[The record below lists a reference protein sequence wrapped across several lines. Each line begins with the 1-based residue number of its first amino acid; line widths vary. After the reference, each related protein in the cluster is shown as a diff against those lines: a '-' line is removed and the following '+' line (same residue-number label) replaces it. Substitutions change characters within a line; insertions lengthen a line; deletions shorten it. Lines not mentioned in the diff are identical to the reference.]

1 MSMRTKIPGI
11 RKSKIILNLKKYSNV
26 ILFSRREKERSLKIN
41 ISNKSVKDYIIK
53 KKNKNQRDKNNDVS
67 NPSDDISTFAL
78 QTISSFKN
86 SNSFSTQ
93 FTFPK
98 NIRPSLIDKE
108 NRNTPHLT
116 ISNFYSQASKD
127 IKNKHKKKTN
137 IFCLTQNNITINKNR
152 DLSNNERCNTINF
165 FPKKSSFSFKEKENE
180 INLLKRIKI
189 EHGKENYK
197 TDEKNLIYLKLKK
210 LESEKYNISLMLNKV
225 REFKYFNYLN
235 EQKKEINIITMENS
249 KNNIEFLKDKI
260 NSLNKIKNIYSNK
273 ISNTLGEYSK
283 FISNYKEKEKINSD
297 ILLNQIN
304 YIKKEVKNL
313 QNKIAKKEQ
322 EKATILKWVYFL
334 IKMKEKKIEL
344 PTYYKKIIE
353 TNFPRGIEKRKTI
366 APKLEDIKSI
376 KEKKKQFF
384 EHHEHNDNDIDKDK
398 DKDKLH
404 KDHSNKT
411 LAHIRLSAVE
421 ENVKNGINDKKTHIE
436 SKFKRKSK
444 IVTKGTIS
452 FKKSLIKLNFIKF
465 TGINSGHSTNLEES
479 IEANIKLKSAY
490 DKLINDGIDPSEIN
504 RISKYKLFLIYKTPE
519 DLEDRLIEFQNE
531 NIQLLRQYELTR
543 KKLIDKRL
551 KYKTIFENRA
561 NSIYEELDEKIKQ
574 NEIRL
579 NQVKN
584 KNELLLIQCAIATN
598 RLKAQKNVVNIKQ
611 KKSKSLKKK
620 IITQE
625 SIRRELF
632 VKIENLYEL
641 CLNHFEKPNKF
652 LEYKDKFKKDIIYML
667 TVIELFIVYLKS
679 KLNFNDKSDI
689 LKFDLMKRIKNEI
702 EHKHKIEKGEILRLK
717 EKEKFKYLQE
727 IIEEK
732 TNKILFLQKRRII
745 PVYNWDKMK
754 KDRKHSFS
762 EKKLN
767 FEDFMF
773 D

>member
-1 MSMRTKIPGI
+1 MPGI

-53 KKNKNQRDKNNDVS
+53 KKNKNQRDKSNDVS

-137 IFCLTQNNITINKNR
+137 IFCLTQNNININKNR

-165 FPKKSSFSFKEKENE
+165 FPKKSNFSFKEKENE

-235 EQKKEINIITMENS
+235 EQKKEINTTTMENS

-304 YIKKEVKNL
+304 NIKKEVKNL

-376 KEKKKQFF
+376 NDKKKQFF
-384 EHHEHNDNDIDKDK
+384 EHHEHNDNDMDK

-421 ENVKNGINDKKTHIE
+421 ENVKNGVNDKKTHIE

-444 IVTKGTIS
+444 IVSKGTIS

-561 NSIYEELDEKIKQ
+561 NSIYGELDEKIKQ

-598 RLKAQKNVVNIKQ
+598 RLKAQKKVVNIKQ

-652 LEYKDKFKKDIIYML
+652 LEYKDKFKKDNIYML

-689 LKFDLMKRIKNEI
+689 LKLDLMKKIKNEI

-754 KDRKHSFS
+754 KDRKYSFS

>member
-1 MSMRTKIPGI
+1 MPGI

-53 KKNKNQRDKNNDVS
+53 KKNKNQRDKSNDVS

-137 IFCLTQNNITINKNR
+137 IFCLTQNNITLNKNR

-165 FPKKSSFSFKEKENE
+165 FPKKSNFSFKEKENE

-304 YIKKEVKNL
+304 NIKKEVKNL

-376 KEKKKQFF
+376 KDKKKQFF

-421 ENVKNGINDKKTHIE
+421 ENVKNGVNDKKTHIE

-444 IVTKGTIS
+444 IVSKGTIS

-598 RLKAQKNVVNIKQ
+598 RLKAQKKVVNIKQ

-702 EHKHKIEKGEILRLK
+702 EHKHKIEKGEILRSK

-754 KDRKHSFS
+754 KDRKYSFP

>member
-1 MSMRTKIPGI
+1 MPGI

-53 KKNKNQRDKNNDVS
+53 KKNKNQRDKSNDVS

-137 IFCLTQNNITINKNR
+137 IFCLTQNNININKNR

-165 FPKKSSFSFKEKENE
+165 FPKKSNFSFKEKENE

-225 REFKYFNYLN
+225 RKFKYFNYLN

-304 YIKKEVKNL
+304 NIKKEVKNL

-376 KEKKKQFF
+376 NDKKKQFF
-384 EHHEHNDNDIDKDK
+384 EHHEHNDNDIDRDK

-421 ENVKNGINDKKTHIE
+421 ENVKNGVNDKKTHIE

-444 IVTKGTIS
+444 IVSKGTIS

-598 RLKAQKNVVNIKQ
+598 RLKAQKKVVNIKQ

-754 KDRKHSFS
+754 KDRKYSFS

>member
-1 MSMRTKIPGI
+1 MPGI

-53 KKNKNQRDKNNDVS
+53 KKNKNQRDKSNDVS

-137 IFCLTQNNITINKNR
+137 IFCLTQNNININKNR

-165 FPKKSSFSFKEKENE
+165 FPKKSNFSFKEIENE

-304 YIKKEVKNL
+304 NIKKEVKNL

-376 KEKKKQFF
+376 KDKKKQFF
-384 EHHEHNDNDIDKDK
+384 EHHEHNDNDVDKDK

-421 ENVKNGINDKKTHIE
+421 ENVKNGVNDKKTHIE

-444 IVTKGTIS
+444 IVSKGTIS

-598 RLKAQKNVVNIKQ
+598 RLKAQKKVVNIKQ

-702 EHKHKIEKGEILRLK
+702 EHKHKIEKGEILRSK

-754 KDRKHSFS
+754 KDRKYSFS
-762 EKKLN
+762 EKKIN

>member
-1 MSMRTKIPGI
+1 MPGI

-53 KKNKNQRDKNNDVS
+53 KKKKNQRDKSNDVS

-137 IFCLTQNNITINKNR
+137 IFCLTQNNININKNR

-165 FPKKSSFSFKEKENE
+165 FPKKSNFSFKEKENE

-304 YIKKEVKNL
+304 NIKKEVKNL

-376 KEKKKQFF
+376 NDKKKQFF

-421 ENVKNGINDKKTHIE
+421 ENVKNGVNDKKTHIE

-444 IVTKGTIS
+444 IVSKGTIS

-598 RLKAQKNVVNIKQ
+598 RLKAQKKVVNIKQ

-702 EHKHKIEKGEILRLK
+702 EHKHKIEKGEILRSK

-754 KDRKHSFS
+754 KDRKYSFS

>member
-1 MSMRTKIPGI
+1 MPGI

-53 KKNKNQRDKNNDVS
+53 KKNKNQRDKSNDVS

-86 SNSFSTQ
+86 SSSFSTQ

-137 IFCLTQNNITINKNR
+137 IFCLTQNNITLNKNR

-165 FPKKSSFSFKEKENE
+165 FPKKSNFSFKEKENE

-304 YIKKEVKNL
+304 NIKKEVKNL

-376 KEKKKQFF
+376 NDKKKQFF
-384 EHHEHNDNDIDKDK
+384 EHHEHNDIDKDK

-421 ENVKNGINDKKTHIE
+421 ENVKNGVNDKKTHIE

-444 IVTKGTIS
+444 IVSKGTIS

-598 RLKAQKNVVNIKQ
+598 RLKAQKKVVNIKQ

-679 KLNFNDKSDI
+679 KLNFNNKSDI

-702 EHKHKIEKGEILRLK
+702 EHKHKIEKGEILRSK

-754 KDRKHSFS
+754 KDRKYSFS

>member
-1 MSMRTKIPGI
+1 MPGI

-53 KKNKNQRDKNNDVS
+53 KKNKNQRDKSNDVS

-108 NRNTPHLT
+108 NRNKPHLT

-137 IFCLTQNNITINKNR
+137 IFCLTQNNININKNR

-165 FPKKSSFSFKEKENE
+165 FPKKSNFSFKEKENE

-304 YIKKEVKNL
+304 NIKKEVKNL

-376 KEKKKQFF
+376 KDKKKQFF

-421 ENVKNGINDKKTHIE
+421 ENVKNGVNDKKTHIE

-444 IVTKGTIS
+444 IVSKGTIS

-490 DKLINDGIDPSEIN
+490 DKLINDGIDPNEIN

-641 CLNHFEKPNKF
+641 CLNHFEKSNKF

-679 KLNFNDKSDI
+679 KLNFNNKSDI

-702 EHKHKIEKGEILRLK
+702 EHKHKIEKGEILRSK

-754 KDRKHSFS
+754 KDRKYSFS

>member
-1 MSMRTKIPGI
+1 MPGI

-53 KKNKNQRDKNNDVS
+53 KKNKNQRDKSNDVS

-137 IFCLTQNNITINKNR
+137 IFCLTQNNININKNR

-165 FPKKSSFSFKEKENE
+165 FPKKSNFSFKEKENE

-304 YIKKEVKNL
+304 NIKKEVKNL

-376 KEKKKQFF
+376 NDKKKQFF

-421 ENVKNGINDKKTHIE
+421 ENVKNGVNDKKTHIE

-444 IVTKGTIS
+444 IVSKGTIS

-598 RLKAQKNVVNIKQ
+598 RLKAQKKVVNIKQ

-754 KDRKHSFS
+754 KDRKYSFP

>member
-1 MSMRTKIPGI
+1 MPGI

-53 KKNKNQRDKNNDVS
+53 KKNKNQRDKSNDVS

-137 IFCLTQNNITINKNR
+137 IFCLTQNNITLNKNR

-165 FPKKSSFSFKEKENE
+165 FPKKSNFSFKEKENE

-304 YIKKEVKNL
+304 NIKKEVKNL

-376 KEKKKQFF
+376 NDKKKQFF
-384 EHHEHNDNDIDKDK
+384 EHHEHNDIDKDK

-421 ENVKNGINDKKTHIE
+421 ENVKNGVNDKKTHIE

-444 IVTKGTIS
+444 IVSKGTIS

-598 RLKAQKNVVNIKQ
+598 RLKAQKKVVNIKQ

-754 KDRKHSFS
+754 KDRKYSFS

>member
-1 MSMRTKIPGI
+1 MPGI

-53 KKNKNQRDKNNDVS
+53 KKNKNQRDKSNDVS

-137 IFCLTQNNITINKNR
+137 IFCLTQNNININKNR

-165 FPKKSSFSFKEKENE
+165 FPKKSNFSFKEKENE

-304 YIKKEVKNL
+304 NIKKEVKNL

-376 KEKKKQFF
+376 NDKKKQFF
-384 EHHEHNDNDIDKDK
+384 EHHEHNDIDK

-421 ENVKNGINDKKTHIE
+421 ENVKNGVNDKKTHIE

-490 DKLINDGIDPSEIN
+490 DKLINDGIDPREIN

-611 KKSKSLKKK
+611 KKSKSIKKK

-754 KDRKHSFS
+754 KDRKYSFS

>member
-1 MSMRTKIPGI
+1 MPGI

-53 KKNKNQRDKNNDVS
+53 KKNKNQRDKSNDVS

-137 IFCLTQNNITINKNR
+137 IFCLTQNNININKNR

-165 FPKKSSFSFKEKENE
+165 FPKKSNFSFKEKENE

-235 EQKKEINIITMENS
+235 KKKKEINI
-249 KNNIEFLKDKI
+249 
-260 NSLNKIKNIYSNK
+260 KIKNIYSNK

-304 YIKKEVKNL
+304 NIKKEVKNL

-376 KEKKKQFF
+376 NDKKKQFF
-384 EHHEHNDNDIDKDK
+384 EHHEHNDNDIDRDK

-421 ENVKNGINDKKTHIE
+421 ENVKNGVNDKKTHIE

-444 IVTKGTIS
+444 IVSKGTIS

-598 RLKAQKNVVNIKQ
+598 RLKAQKKVVNIKQ

-754 KDRKHSFS
+754 KDRKYSFS

>member
-1 MSMRTKIPGI
+1 MPGI

-53 KKNKNQRDKNNDVS
+53 KKNKNQRDKSNDVS

-137 IFCLTQNNITINKNR
+137 IFCLTQNNITLNKNR
-152 DLSNNERCNTINF
+152 DLSHNERCNTINF

-304 YIKKEVKNL
+304 NIKKEVKNL

-376 KEKKKQFF
+376 KDKKKQFF

-421 ENVKNGINDKKTHIE
+421 ENVKNGVNDKKTHIE

-444 IVTKGTIS
+444 IVSKGTIS

-598 RLKAQKNVVNIKQ
+598 RLKAQKKVVNIKQ

-702 EHKHKIEKGEILRLK
+702 EHKHKIEKGEILRSK

-754 KDRKHSFS
+754 KDRKYSFS

>member
-1 MSMRTKIPGI
+1 MPGI

-53 KKNKNQRDKNNDVS
+53 KKNKNQRDKSNDVS

-137 IFCLTQNNITINKNR
+137 IFCLTQNNININKNR

-165 FPKKSSFSFKEKENE
+165 FPKKSNFSFKEKENE

-235 EQKKEINIITMENS
+235 EQKKEINTTTMENS

-304 YIKKEVKNL
+304 NIKKEVKNL

-376 KEKKKQFF
+376 NDKKKQFF
-384 EHHEHNDNDIDKDK
+384 EHHEHNDNDMDK

-421 ENVKNGINDKKTHIE
+421 ENVKNGVNDKKTHIE
-436 SKFKRKSK
+436 SKFKRKSR

-479 IEANIKLKSAY
+479 IEADIKLKSAY

-561 NSIYEELDEKIKQ
+561 NSIYGELDEKIKQ

-598 RLKAQKNVVNIKQ
+598 RLKAQKKVVNIKQ

-652 LEYKDKFKKDIIYML
+652 LEYKDKFKKDNIYML

-689 LKFDLMKRIKNEI
+689 LKLDLMKKIKNEI

-754 KDRKHSFS
+754 KDRKYSFP

>member
-1 MSMRTKIPGI
+1 MPGI

-53 KKNKNQRDKNNDVS
+53 KKNKNQRDKSNDVS

-137 IFCLTQNNITINKNR
+137 IFCLTQNNININKNR

-165 FPKKSSFSFKEKENE
+165 FPKKSNFSFKEKENE

-304 YIKKEVKNL
+304 NIKKEVKNL

-376 KEKKKQFF
+376 NDKKKQFF
-384 EHHEHNDNDIDKDK
+384 EHHEHNDNDMDK

-421 ENVKNGINDKKTHIE
+421 ENVKNGVNDKKTHIE

-444 IVTKGTIS
+444 IVSKGTIS

-531 NIQLLRQYELTR
+531 NIQLLRQYELSR

-598 RLKAQKNVVNIKQ
+598 RLKAQKKVVNIKQ

-652 LEYKDKFKKDIIYML
+652 LEYKDKFKKDNIYML

-754 KDRKHSFS
+754 KDRKYSFS

>member
-1 MSMRTKIPGI
+1 MPGI

-53 KKNKNQRDKNNDVS
+53 KKNKNQRDKSNDVS

-137 IFCLTQNNITINKNR
+137 IFCLTQNNININKNR

-165 FPKKSSFSFKEKENE
+165 FPKKSNFSFKEKENE

-304 YIKKEVKNL
+304 SIKKEVKNL

-376 KEKKKQFF
+376 NDKKKQFF
-384 EHHEHNDNDIDKDK
+384 EHHEHNDIDKDK

-421 ENVKNGINDKKTHIE
+421 ENVKNGVNDKKTHIE

-444 IVTKGTIS
+444 IVSKGTIS

-598 RLKAQKNVVNIKQ
+598 RLKAQKKVVNIKQ

-754 KDRKHSFS
+754 KDRKYSFP

>member
-1 MSMRTKIPGI
+1 MPGI

-53 KKNKNQRDKNNDVS
+53 KKNKNQRDKSNDVS

-137 IFCLTQNNITINKNR
+137 IFCLTQNNININKNR

-165 FPKKSSFSFKEKENE
+165 FPKKSNFSFKEKENE

-304 YIKKEVKNL
+304 NIKKEVKNL

-376 KEKKKQFF
+376 KDKKKQFF

-398 DKDKLH
+398 DKDKPH

-421 ENVKNGINDKKTHIE
+421 ENVKNGVNDKKTHIE

-444 IVTKGTIS
+444 IVSKGTIS

-465 TGINSGHSTNLEES
+465 TGINSGHSMNLEES

-490 DKLINDGIDPSEIN
+490 DKLINDGIDPNEIN

-561 NSIYEELDEKIKQ
+561 NSIYGELDEKIKQ

-754 KDRKHSFS
+754 KDRKYSFS

>member
-1 MSMRTKIPGI
+1 MPGI

-53 KKNKNQRDKNNDVS
+53 KKNKNQRDKSNDVS

-165 FPKKSSFSFKEKENE
+165 FPKKSNFSFKEKENE

-304 YIKKEVKNL
+304 NIKKEVKNL

-376 KEKKKQFF
+376 KDKKKQFF

-421 ENVKNGINDKKTHIE
+421 ENVKNGVNDKKTHIE

-444 IVTKGTIS
+444 IVSKGTIS

-598 RLKAQKNVVNIKQ
+598 RLKAQKKVVNIKQ

-702 EHKHKIEKGEILRLK
+702 EHKHKIEKGEILRSK

-754 KDRKHSFS
+754 KDRKYSFS

>member
-1 MSMRTKIPGI
+1 MPGI

-53 KKNKNQRDKNNDVS
+53 KKNKNQRDKSNDVS

-137 IFCLTQNNITINKNR
+137 IFCLTQNNININKNR

-165 FPKKSSFSFKEKENE
+165 FPKKSNFSFKEKVNE

-304 YIKKEVKNL
+304 NIKKEVKNL

-376 KEKKKQFF
+376 NDKKKQFF
-384 EHHEHNDNDIDKDK
+384 EHHEHNDNDIDKDKDK

-421 ENVKNGINDKKTHIE
+421 ENVKNGVNDKKTHIE

-444 IVTKGTIS
+444 IVSKGTIS

-531 NIQLLRQYELTR
+531 NIQLLRQYELSR

-598 RLKAQKNVVNIKQ
+598 RLKAQKKVVNIKQ

-732 TNKILFLQKRRII
+732 SNKILFLQKRRII

-754 KDRKHSFS
+754 KDRKYSFS

>member
-1 MSMRTKIPGI
+1 MPGI

-53 KKNKNQRDKNNDVS
+53 KKNKNQRDKSNDVS

-137 IFCLTQNNITINKNR
+137 IFCLTQNNININKNR

-165 FPKKSSFSFKEKENE
+165 FPKKSNFSFKEKENE

-304 YIKKEVKNL
+304 NIKKEVKNL

-376 KEKKKQFF
+376 NDKKKQFF

-421 ENVKNGINDKKTHIE
+421 ENVKNGVNDKKSHIE

-444 IVTKGTIS
+444 IVSKGTIS

-598 RLKAQKNVVNIKQ
+598 RLKAQKKVVNIKQ

-702 EHKHKIEKGEILRLK
+702 EHKHKIEKGEILRSK

-754 KDRKHSFS
+754 KDRKYSFS

>member
-1 MSMRTKIPGI
+1 MPGI

-53 KKNKNQRDKNNDVS
+53 KKNKNQRDKSNDVS

-137 IFCLTQNNITINKNR
+137 IFCLTQNNININKNR

-165 FPKKSSFSFKEKENE
+165 FPKKSNFSFKEKENE

-304 YIKKEVKNL
+304 NIKKEVKNL

-376 KEKKKQFF
+376 KDKKKQFF

-421 ENVKNGINDKKTHIE
+421 ENVKNGVNDKKTHIE

-598 RLKAQKNVVNIKQ
+598 RLKAQKKVVNIKQ

-702 EHKHKIEKGEILRLK
+702 EHKHKIEKGEILRSK

-754 KDRKHSFS
+754 KDRKYSFS

>member
-1 MSMRTKIPGI
+1 MPGI

-53 KKNKNQRDKNNDVS
+53 KKNKNQRDKSNDVS

-108 NRNTPHLT
+108 NRNKPHLT

-137 IFCLTQNNITINKNR
+137 IFCLTQNNININKNR

-304 YIKKEVKNL
+304 NIKKEVKNL

-376 KEKKKQFF
+376 KDKKKQFF

-398 DKDKLH
+398 DKDKPH

-421 ENVKNGINDKKTHIE
+421 ENVKNGVNDKKTHIE

-444 IVTKGTIS
+444 IVSKGTIS

-465 TGINSGHSTNLEES
+465 TGINSGHSMNLEES

-490 DKLINDGIDPSEIN
+490 DKLINDGIDPNEIN

-679 KLNFNDKSDI
+679 KLNFNNKSDI

-702 EHKHKIEKGEILRLK
+702 EHKHKIEKGEILRSK

-754 KDRKHSFS
+754 KDRKYSFS

>member
-1 MSMRTKIPGI
+1 MPGI

-53 KKNKNQRDKNNDVS
+53 KKNKNQRDKSNDVS

-108 NRNTPHLT
+108 NRNKPHLT

-137 IFCLTQNNITINKNR
+137 IFCLTQNNININKNR

-165 FPKKSSFSFKEKENE
+165 FPKKSNFSFKEKENE

-304 YIKKEVKNL
+304 NIKKEVKNL

-376 KEKKKQFF
+376 KDKKKQFF

-421 ENVKNGINDKKTHIE
+421 ENVKNGVNDKKTHIE

-444 IVTKGTIS
+444 IVSKGTIS

-598 RLKAQKNVVNIKQ
+598 RLKAQKKVVNIKQ

-641 CLNHFEKPNKF
+641 CLNHFEKSNKF

-679 KLNFNDKSDI
+679 KLNFNNKSDI

-702 EHKHKIEKGEILRLK
+702 EHKHKIEKGEILRSK

-754 KDRKHSFS
+754 KDRKYSFS

>member
-53 KKNKNQRDKNNDVS
+53 KKNKNQRDKSNDVS

-304 YIKKEVKNL
+304 NIKKEVKNL

-421 ENVKNGINDKKTHIE
+421 ENVKNGVNDKKTHIE

-754 KDRKHSFS
+754 KDRKYSFS

>member
-1 MSMRTKIPGI
+1 MPGI

-53 KKNKNQRDKNNDVS
+53 KKNKNQRDKSNDVS

-137 IFCLTQNNITINKNR
+137 IFCLTQNNITLNKNR

-165 FPKKSSFSFKEKENE
+165 FPKKSNFSFKEKENE

-304 YIKKEVKNL
+304 NIKKEVKNL

-376 KEKKKQFF
+376 KDKKKQFF

-421 ENVKNGINDKKTHIE
+421 ENVKNGVNDKKTHIE

-444 IVTKGTIS
+444 IVSKGTIS

-598 RLKAQKNVVNIKQ
+598 RLKAQKKVVNIKQ

-754 KDRKHSFS
+754 KDRKYSFS

>member
-1 MSMRTKIPGI
+1 MPGI

-53 KKNKNQRDKNNDVS
+53 KKNKNQRDKSNDVS

-137 IFCLTQNNITINKNR
+137 IFCLTQNNININKNR

-165 FPKKSSFSFKEKENE
+165 FPKKSNFSFKEKENE

-304 YIKKEVKNL
+304 NIKKEVKNL

-376 KEKKKQFF
+376 KDKKKQFF

-421 ENVKNGINDKKTHIE
+421 ENVKNGVNDKKTHIE

-444 IVTKGTIS
+444 IVSKGTIS

-584 KNELLLIQCAIATN
+584 KNELLLIQCSIATN
-598 RLKAQKNVVNIKQ
+598 RLKAQKKVVNIKQ

-702 EHKHKIEKGEILRLK
+702 EHKHKIEKGEILRSK

-754 KDRKHSFS
+754 KDRKYSFS

>member
-1 MSMRTKIPGI
+1 MPGI

-53 KKNKNQRDKNNDVS
+53 KKNKNQRDKSNDVS

-137 IFCLTQNNITINKNR
+137 IFCLTQNNININKNR

-165 FPKKSSFSFKEKENE
+165 FPKKSNFSFKEKENE

-304 YIKKEVKNL
+304 NIKKEVKNL

-376 KEKKKQFF
+376 NDKKKQFF

-421 ENVKNGINDKKTHIE
+421 ENVKNGVNDKKTHIE

-444 IVTKGTIS
+444 IVSKGTIS

-598 RLKAQKNVVNIKQ
+598 RLKAQKKVVNIKQ

-754 KDRKHSFS
+754 KDRKYSFS

>member
-1 MSMRTKIPGI
+1 MPGI

-53 KKNKNQRDKNNDVS
+53 KKNKNQRDKSHDVS

-137 IFCLTQNNITINKNR
+137 IFCLTQNNININKNR

-165 FPKKSSFSFKEKENE
+165 FPKKSNFSFKEKENE

-304 YIKKEVKNL
+304 SIKKEVKNL

-376 KEKKKQFF
+376 NDKKKQFF
-384 EHHEHNDNDIDKDK
+384 EHHEHNDIDKDK

-421 ENVKNGINDKKTHIE
+421 ENVKNGVNDKKTHIE

-444 IVTKGTIS
+444 IVSKGTIS

-598 RLKAQKNVVNIKQ
+598 RLKAQKKVVNIKQ

-702 EHKHKIEKGEILRLK
+702 EHKHKIEKGEILRSK

-754 KDRKHSFS
+754 KDRKYSFP

>member
-1 MSMRTKIPGI
+1 MPGI

-53 KKNKNQRDKNNDVS
+53 KKNKNQRDKSNDVS

-137 IFCLTQNNITINKNR
+137 IFCLTQNNININKNR

-304 YIKKEVKNL
+304 NIKKEVKNL

-376 KEKKKQFF
+376 NDKKKQFF

-421 ENVKNGINDKKTHIE
+421 ENVKNGVNDKKTHIE

-444 IVTKGTIS
+444 IVSKGTIS

-598 RLKAQKNVVNIKQ
+598 RLKAQKKVVNIKQ

-754 KDRKHSFS
+754 KDRKYSFS

>member
-1 MSMRTKIPGI
+1 MPGI

-53 KKNKNQRDKNNDVS
+53 KKNKNQRDKSNDVS

-137 IFCLTQNNITINKNR
+137 IFCLTQNNININKNR

-165 FPKKSSFSFKEKENE
+165 FPKKSNFSFKEKENE

-304 YIKKEVKNL
+304 NIKKEVKNL

-376 KEKKKQFF
+376 KDKKKQFF
-384 EHHEHNDNDIDKDK
+384 EHHEHNDNDIDRDK

-421 ENVKNGINDKKTHIE
+421 ENVKNGVNDKKTHIE

-444 IVTKGTIS
+444 IVSKGTIS

-598 RLKAQKNVVNIKQ
+598 RLKAQKKVVNIKQ

-754 KDRKHSFS
+754 KDRKYSFS

>member
-1 MSMRTKIPGI
+1 MPGI

-53 KKNKNQRDKNNDVS
+53 KKNKNQRDKSNDVS

-137 IFCLTQNNITINKNR
+137 IFCLTQNNININKNR

-165 FPKKSSFSFKEKENE
+165 FPKKSNFSFKEKENE

-304 YIKKEVKNL
+304 NIKKEVKNL

-376 KEKKKQFF
+376 KDKKKQFF

-421 ENVKNGINDKKTHIE
+421 ENVKNGVNDKKTHIE

-444 IVTKGTIS
+444 IVSKGTIS

-598 RLKAQKNVVNIKQ
+598 RLKAQKKVVNIKQ

-652 LEYKDKFKKDIIYML
+652 LEYKDKFKKDNIYML

-754 KDRKHSFS
+754 KDRKYSFP

>member
-1 MSMRTKIPGI
+1 MPGI

-53 KKNKNQRDKNNDVS
+53 KKNKNQRDKSNDVS

-137 IFCLTQNNITINKNR
+137 IFCLTQNNITLNKNR

-165 FPKKSSFSFKEKENE
+165 FPKKSNFSFKEKENE

-304 YIKKEVKNL
+304 NIKKEVKNL

-376 KEKKKQFF
+376 NDKKKQFF

-421 ENVKNGINDKKTHIE
+421 ENVKNGVNDKKTHIE

-444 IVTKGTIS
+444 IVSKGTIS

-598 RLKAQKNVVNIKQ
+598 RLKAQKKVVNIKQ

-754 KDRKHSFS
+754 KDRKYSFS

>member
-1 MSMRTKIPGI
+1 MPGI

-53 KKNKNQRDKNNDVS
+53 KKNKNQRDKSNDVS

-108 NRNTPHLT
+108 NRNKPHLT

-137 IFCLTQNNITINKNR
+137 IFCLTQNNININKNR

-165 FPKKSSFSFKEKENE
+165 FPKKSNFSFKEKENE

-304 YIKKEVKNL
+304 NIKKEVKNL

-376 KEKKKQFF
+376 KDKKKQFF

-398 DKDKLH
+398 DKDKPH

-421 ENVKNGINDKKTHIE
+421 ENVKNGVNDKKTHIE

-444 IVTKGTIS
+444 IVSKGTIS

-465 TGINSGHSTNLEES
+465 TGINSGHSMNLEES

-490 DKLINDGIDPSEIN
+490 DKLINDGIDPNEIN

-679 KLNFNDKSDI
+679 KLNFNNKSDI

-702 EHKHKIEKGEILRLK
+702 EHKHKIEKGEILRSK

-754 KDRKHSFS
+754 KDRKYSFS

>member
-1 MSMRTKIPGI
+1 MPGI

-53 KKNKNQRDKNNDVS
+53 KKNKNQRDKSNDVS

-137 IFCLTQNNITINKNR
+137 IFCLTQNNININKNR

-165 FPKKSSFSFKEKENE
+165 FPKKSNFSFKEKENE

-304 YIKKEVKNL
+304 NIKKEVKNL

-376 KEKKKQFF
+376 NDKKKQFF
-384 EHHEHNDNDIDKDK
+384 EHHEHNDIDKDK

-421 ENVKNGINDKKTHIE
+421 ENVKNGVNDKKTHIE

-444 IVTKGTIS
+444 IVSKGTIS

-598 RLKAQKNVVNIKQ
+598 RLKAQKKVVNIKQ

-702 EHKHKIEKGEILRLK
+702 EHKHKIEKGEILRSK

-754 KDRKHSFS
+754 KDRKYSFS

>member
-1 MSMRTKIPGI
+1 MPGI

-53 KKNKNQRDKNNDVS
+53 KKNKNQRDKSNDVS

-137 IFCLTQNNITINKNR
+137 IFCLTQNNININKNR

-165 FPKKSSFSFKEKENE
+165 FPKKSNFSFKEKENE

-304 YIKKEVKNL
+304 NIKKEVKNL

-376 KEKKKQFF
+376 NDKKKQFF
-384 EHHEHNDNDIDKDK
+384 EHHEHNDIDKDK

-421 ENVKNGINDKKTHIE
+421 ENVKNGVNDKKTHIE

-444 IVTKGTIS
+444 IVSKGTIS

-531 NIQLLRQYELTR
+531 NIQLLRQYELSR

-598 RLKAQKNVVNIKQ
+598 RLKAQKKVVNIKQ

-732 TNKILFLQKRRII
+732 SNKILFLQKRRII

-754 KDRKHSFS
+754 KDRKYSFS

>member
-1 MSMRTKIPGI
+1 MPGI

-53 KKNKNQRDKNNDVS
+53 KKNKNQRDKSNDVS
-67 NPSDDISTFAL
+67 NPSDNISTFAL

-86 SNSFSTQ
+86 SSSFSTQ

-137 IFCLTQNNITINKNR
+137 IFCLTQNNININKNR

-165 FPKKSSFSFKEKENE
+165 FPKKSNFSFKEKENE

-304 YIKKEVKNL
+304 NIKKEVKNL

-376 KEKKKQFF
+376 NDKKKQFF
-384 EHHEHNDNDIDKDK
+384 EHHEHNDIDKDK

-421 ENVKNGINDKKTHIE
+421 ENVKNGVNDKKTHIE

-444 IVTKGTIS
+444 IVSKGTIS

-598 RLKAQKNVVNIKQ
+598 RLKAQKKVVNIKQ

-679 KLNFNDKSDI
+679 KLNFNNKSDI

-702 EHKHKIEKGEILRLK
+702 EHKHKIEKGEILRSK

-754 KDRKHSFS
+754 KDRKYSFS

>member
-1 MSMRTKIPGI
+1 MPGI

-53 KKNKNQRDKNNDVS
+53 KKNKNQRDKSNDVS

-137 IFCLTQNNITINKNR
+137 IFCLTQNNININKNR

-165 FPKKSSFSFKEKENE
+165 FPKKSNFSFKEKENE

-304 YIKKEVKNL
+304 NIKKEVKNL

-376 KEKKKQFF
+376 KDKKKQFF

-421 ENVKNGINDKKTHIE
+421 ENVKNGVNDKKTHIE

-444 IVTKGTIS
+444 IVSKGTIS

-598 RLKAQKNVVNIKQ
+598 RLKAQKKVVNIKQ

-652 LEYKDKFKKDIIYML
+652 LEYKDKFKKDNIYML

-702 EHKHKIEKGEILRLK
+702 EHKHKIEKGEILRSK

-754 KDRKHSFS
+754 KDRKYSFP

>member
-1 MSMRTKIPGI
+1 M
-11 RKSKIILNLKKYSNV
+11 
-26 ILFSRREKERSLKIN
+26 
-41 ISNKSVKDYIIK
+41 
-53 KKNKNQRDKNNDVS
+53 
-67 NPSDDISTFAL
+67 
-78 QTISSFKN
+78 
-86 SNSFSTQ
+86 
-93 FTFPK
+93 
-98 NIRPSLIDKE
+98 
-108 NRNTPHLT
+108 
-116 ISNFYSQASKD
+116 
-127 IKNKHKKKTN
+127 
-137 IFCLTQNNITINKNR
+137 TQNNININKNR

-165 FPKKSSFSFKEKENE
+165 FPKKSNFSFKEKENE

-304 YIKKEVKNL
+304 NIKKEVKNL

-376 KEKKKQFF
+376 KDKKKQFF

-421 ENVKNGINDKKTHIE
+421 ENVKNGVNDKKTHIE

-444 IVTKGTIS
+444 IVSKGTIS

-598 RLKAQKNVVNIKQ
+598 RLKAQKKVVNIKQ

-754 KDRKHSFS
+754 KDRKYSFS

>member
-1 MSMRTKIPGI
+1 MSMRTKMPGI

-53 KKNKNQRDKNNDVS
+53 KKNKNQRDKSNDVS

-137 IFCLTQNNITINKNR
+137 IFCLTQNNININKNR

-304 YIKKEVKNL
+304 NIKKEVKNL

-376 KEKKKQFF
+376 NDKKKQFF

-404 KDHSNKT
+404 KDHSNKA

-421 ENVKNGINDKKTHIE
+421 ENVKNGVNDKKTHIE

-444 IVTKGTIS
+444 IVSKGTIS

-490 DKLINDGIDPSEIN
+490 DKLINDGIDPNEIN

-561 NSIYEELDEKIKQ
+561 NSIYGELDEKIKQ

-598 RLKAQKNVVNIKQ
+598 RLKAQKKVVNIKQ
-611 KKSKSLKKK
+611 NKSKSLKKK

-679 KLNFNDKSDI
+679 KLNFNNKSDI

-702 EHKHKIEKGEILRLK
+702 EHKHKIEKGEILRSK

-754 KDRKHSFS
+754 KDRKYSFP

>member
-1 MSMRTKIPGI
+1 MPGI

-53 KKNKNQRDKNNDVS
+53 KKNKNQRDKSNDVS

-137 IFCLTQNNITINKNR
+137 IFCLTQNNININKNR

-165 FPKKSSFSFKEKENE
+165 FPKKSNFSFKEKENE

-304 YIKKEVKNL
+304 NIKKEVKNL

-376 KEKKKQFF
+376 KDKKKQFF

-421 ENVKNGINDKKTHIE
+421 ENVKNGVNDKKSHIE

-444 IVTKGTIS
+444 IVSKGTIS

-584 KNELLLIQCAIATN
+584 KNELLLIQCSIATN
-598 RLKAQKNVVNIKQ
+598 RLKAQKKVVNIKQ

-702 EHKHKIEKGEILRLK
+702 EHKHKIEKGEILRSK

-754 KDRKHSFS
+754 KDRKYSFS

>member
-1 MSMRTKIPGI
+1 MPGI

-53 KKNKNQRDKNNDVS
+53 KKNKNQRDKSNDVS

-165 FPKKSSFSFKEKENE
+165 FPKKSNFSFKEKENE

-304 YIKKEVKNL
+304 NIKKEVKNL

-376 KEKKKQFF
+376 NDKKKQFF

-421 ENVKNGINDKKTHIE
+421 ENVKNGVNDKKSHIE

-444 IVTKGTIS
+444 IVSKGTIS

-598 RLKAQKNVVNIKQ
+598 RLKAQKKVVNIKQ

-754 KDRKHSFS
+754 KDRKYSFS